1 MIRRR
6 NLLGAGLLGIGGAA
20 ASFGSPEGAAN
31 LAAPAISRNRRRLN
45 MVTTWPKGLPGLGRA
60 AERVGE
66 RIAAMSDGL
75 IEVKV
80 YAAGELV
87 PAFES
92 FDAVANGSADMYHG
106 AEYYWTA
113 KSTAYPFFTAVPFGM
128 TAQEIMGWIDF
139 GGGQE
144 LWDEL
149 SAGFG
154 IKPLQGANT
163 GHQMG
168 GWFRK
173 EIKGLD
179 DLVGLQMRIPGQGG
193 DVLRALGGS
202 AKSLPG
208 GEIYQALQTGNID
221 ATEWVGPWNDYS
233 LGFYREAPY
242 YYGPGF
248 HEPGA
253 SLAVGINLKLWE
265 SFTEGEKA
273 LIKAA
278 CESTNHTSLGEFTY
292 QNSVYLDLLVRE
304 HGVQLRSFPD
314 EVVKAMAEASR
325 DVRAASGRDG
335 IEKRIYE
342 SFEKGLKTMSAWAD
356 VSDGPYY
363 AARAL
368 GQNAAG

>member
-1 MIRRR
+1 MINRR
-6 NLLGAGLLGIGGAA
+6 NIVGAGLLGAAGAA
-20 ASFGSPEGAAN
+20 AAFANPEAAQV
-31 LAAPAISRNRRRLN
+31 LAPAKINRNRRKFN

-60 AERVGE
+60 AERVSE
-66 RIAAMSDGL
+66 RVFAMSDGL
-75 IEVKV
+75 MEIKV
-80 YAAGELV
+80 FAAGELV

-113 KSTAYPFFTAVPFGM
+113 KSPAFPFFTAVPFGM

-149 SAGFG
+149 SGQFG
-154 IKPLQGANT
+154 VKAIQGANT

-173 EIKGLD
+173 EINSLD
-179 DLVGLQMRIPGQGG
+179 DLVGLKMRIPGQGG

-202 AKSLPG
+202 AIALSG
-208 GEIYQALQTGNID
+208 GEIYQALQTGSID

-233 LGFYREAPY
+233 LGFHREAPY

-253 SLAVGINLKLWE
+253 SLAVGMNLTVWE
-265 SFTEGEKA
+265 SLTAGEQA
-273 LIKAA
+273 IIKSA

-304 HGVQLRSFPD
+304 HGTQLRSFPP
-314 EVVKAMAEASR
+314 EVVKAMSEAAY
-325 DVRAASGRDG
+325 DVRAASGKDG

-342 SFEKGLKTMSAWAD
+342 SFEASLKLMRGWAK
-356 VSDGPYY
+356 VSDGAYY
-363 AARAL
+363 PAREL
-368 GQNAAG
+368 GK

>member
-1 MIRRR
+1 
-6 NLLGAGLLGIGGAA
+6 
-20 ASFGSPEGAAN
+20 
-31 LAAPAISRNRRRLN
+31 
-45 MVTTWPKGLPGLGRA
+45 
-60 AERVGE
+60 
-66 RIAAMSDGL
+66 
-75 IEVKV
+75 
-80 YAAGELV
+80 
-87 PAFES
+87 
-92 FDAVANGSADMYHG
+92 MYHG
-106 AEYYWTA
+106 AEYYWPA
-113 KSTAYPFFTAVPFGM
+113 KSSAYPFFTAVPFGM

-149 SAGFG
+149 SAQFN
-154 IKPLQGANT
+154 IKPLQAANT

-173 EIKGLD
+173 EINSLD
-179 DLVGLQMRIPGQGG
+179 DLVGLKMRIPGQGG

-202 AKSLPG
+202 AIALPG

-253 SLAVGINLKLWE
+253 SLAVGMNLRVWNDM
-265 SFTEGEKA
+265 TPGEQMI
-273 LIKAA
+273 IKAA
-278 CESTNHTSLGEFTY
+278 CESVNHTSLGEFTF
-292 QNSVYLDLLVRE
+292 QNSVYLDILQRE
-304 HGVQLRSFPD
+304 HDVQLRSFPD
-314 EVVKAMAEASR
+314 EVVKAMSEAAR
-325 DVRAASGRDG
+325 DVRANAGRDG

-342 SFEKGLKTMSAWAD
+342 SFENSLVKMREWAA

-368 GQNAAG
+368 GAQAEG

>member
-1 MIRRR
+1 MINRR
-6 NLLGAGLLGIGGAA
+6 NIVGAGLLGAAGAA
-20 ASFGSPEGAAN
+20 AAFANPEAAQV
-31 LAAPAISRNRRRLN
+31 LAPAKINRNRRKFN

-60 AERVGE
+60 AERVSE
-66 RIAAMSDGL
+66 RVYAMSDGL
-75 IEVKV
+75 MEIKV
-80 YAAGELV
+80 FAAGELV

-113 KSTAYPFFTAVPFGM
+113 KSAAFPFFTAVPFGM

-149 SAGFG
+149 SGQFG
-154 IKPLQGANT
+154 VKAIQGANT

-173 EIKGLD
+173 EINSLD
-179 DLVGLQMRIPGQGG
+179 DLVGLKMRIPGQGG

-202 AKSLPG
+202 AIALSG
-208 GEIYQALQTGNID
+208 GEIYQALQTGSID

-233 LGFYREAPY
+233 LGFHREAPY

-253 SLAVGINLKLWE
+253 SLAVGMNLKVWE
-265 SFTEGEKA
+265 SLTAGEQA
-273 LIKAA
+273 IIKAA

-304 HGVQLRSFPD
+304 HGTQLRSFPP
-314 EVVKAMAEASR
+314 EVVKAMSEAAY
-325 DVRAASGRDG
+325 DVRAASGKDG

-342 SFEKGLKTMSAWAD
+342 SFEKSLKLMRGWAK
-356 VSDGPYY
+356 VSDGAYY
-363 AARAL
+363 PAREL
-368 GQNAAG
+368 GK

>member
-1 MIRRR
+1 MIDRR
-6 NLLGAGLLGIGGAA
+6 NLLGAGVLGLAGATA
-20 ASFGSPEGAAN
+20 AFADPKSAPAFG
-31 LAAPAISRNRRRLN
+31 APAISRNRRRLN
-45 MVTTWPKGLPGLGRA
+45 MVTTWPKGLPGLGEA
-60 AERVGE
+60 ADRTAA

-80 YAAGELV
+80 FAAGELV

-92 FDAVANGSADMYHG
+92 FDAVANGSADIYHG
-106 AEYYWTA
+106 ADYYWTA

-128 TAQEIMGWIDF
+128 TAEEIMGWIDF
-139 GGGQE
+139 GGGQQ

-149 SAGFG
+149 SGQFG
-154 IKPLQGANT
+154 IKSFQGANT

-173 EIKGLD
+173 EINSLD
-179 DLVGLQMRIPGQGG
+179 DLIGLKMRIPGQGG
-193 DVLRALGGS
+193 EVLRALGGS
-202 AKSLPG
+202 SIALPG
-208 GEIYQALQTGNID
+208 GEIYQALQTGAID

-233 LGFYREAPY
+233 LGFHREAPF

-253 SLAVGINLKLWE
+253 SLAVGINRRIWDGL
-265 SFTEGEKA
+265 TPGEQA
-273 LIKAA
+273 IIQAA

-292 QNSVYLDLLVRE
+292 QNSIHLDLLVRE
-304 HGVQLRSFPD
+304 HGTKLRSFPPD
-314 EVVKAMAEASR
+314 VVKAMAEAAW

-342 SFEKGLKTMSAWAD
+342 SFEASLKLMRGWAN
-356 VSDGPYY
+356 VSEGPYY
-363 AARAL
+363 AARSA
-368 GQNAAG
+368 NK

>member
-1 MIRRR
+1 MINRR
-6 NLLGAGLLGIGGAA
+6 NIVGAGLLGVAGAA
-20 ASFGSPEGAAN
+20 AAFANPEDAKI
-31 LAAPAISRNRRRLN
+31 LAPAKINRSRRKFN

-60 AERVGE
+60 AERVAE
-66 RIAAMSDGL
+66 RVYAMSDGL
-75 IEVKV
+75 MEIKV
-80 YAAGELV
+80 FAAGELV

-113 KSTAYPFFTAVPFGM
+113 KSSAFPFFTAVPFGM

-149 SAGFG
+149 SGQFG
-154 IKPLQGANT
+154 VKAIQGANT

-173 EIKGLD
+173 EINSLD
-179 DLVGLQMRIPGQGG
+179 DLVGLKMRIPGQGG

-202 AKSLPG
+202 AISLSG
-208 GEIYQALQTGNID
+208 GEIYQALQTGSID

-233 LGFYREAPY
+233 LGFHREAPY

-253 SLAVGINLKLWE
+253 SLAVGMNLKVWE
-265 SFTEGEKA
+265 SLTPGEQA
-273 LIKAA
+273 IITAA
-278 CESTNHTSLGEFTY
+278 CESVNHTSLGEFTY

-304 HGVQLRSFPD
+304 HGTKLRSFPP
-314 EVVKAMAEASR
+314 EVVKAMSEAAY
-325 DVRAASGRDG
+325 DVRAASGKDG

-342 SFEKGLKTMSAWAD
+342 SFETSLKLMRGWAK
-356 VSDGPYY
+356 VSDGAYY
-363 AARAL
+363 PAREL
-368 GQNAAG
+368 GK